1 MYASGERHV
10 GWFFSVAL
18 IIFFCWFLLLWG
30 EKFLALFCAIN
41 KYKLMNKTPDINPET
56 FGRGRRKK
64 WDVDEIERLYMGG
77 AEISDILKQ
86 PKFENMSKFYLKNL
100 MVKGKWV
107 DKRKALRAQVS
118 AIAAPKLEEV
128 MAKETEAH
136 YHFMLQQIA
145 EERQQIVA
153 RAKGGNI
160 KDQAARLDVLAE
172 YEKIASR
179 ALGLDEQNVH
189 DKKGLSV
196 NAMISLHMT
205 GPQKAEQIQIVS
217 SECISSDLS
226 AGKYEDK
233 VTQEESGEGSD

>member
-1 MYASGERHV
+1 
-10 GWFFSVAL
+10 
-18 IIFFCWFLLLWG
+18 
-30 EKFLALFCAIN
+30 
-41 KYKLMNKTPDINPET
+41 MNKTPELDVEKMGKP
-56 FGRGRRKK
+56 RRKK
-64 WDVDEIERLYMGG
+64 WDSDEIERLYMGG
-77 AEISDILKQ
+77 AEIADILKQ

-118 AIAAPKLEEV
+118 AIAAPKLEDV

-153 RAKGGNI
+153 RSKGGNI
-160 KDQAARLDVLAE
+160 KEQAQRLDVLAE
-172 YEKIASR
+172 YEKIAAR

-217 SECISSDLS
+217 SECIQENSS
-226 AGKYEDK
+226 AGKFEDEATI
-233 VTQEESGEGSD
+233 VESGEGSD

>member
-1 MYASGERHV
+1 
-10 GWFFSVAL
+10 
-18 IIFFCWFLLLWG
+18 
-30 EKFLALFCAIN
+30 
-41 KYKLMNKTPDINPET
+41 MNKTPEINSET

-64 WDVDEIERLYMGG
+64 WDVGEIERLYMGG

-118 AIAAPKLEEV
+118 AIAAPKLEDV

-217 SECISSDLS
+217 SECIQKVESAESDEEL
-226 AGKYEDK
+226 A
-233 VTQEESGEGSD
+233 TIEESGEGSD